1 MRGSYSDAD
10 RDSAQSGLTLRFNML
25 HQSAVCAF
33 RSVHLLTQGFTTL
46 SAQPINEVRFNF
58 FKVERL

>member
-1 MRGSYSDAD
+1 
-10 RDSAQSGLTLRFNML
+10 ML

-33 RSVHLLTQGFTTL
+33 RSVHLLTLGFTTL

-58 FKVERL
+58 FKVEQL